1 MILGHDKLNMQ
12 VHPHVGLISPSTQ
25 RSFYSWFPGCIR
37 LCESRSDLSTNTIA
51 RRGHQMDPVFDAQ
64 YLTMKHLFSRD
75 GTDIDVAYTPV
86 GEVDHVHVAGRLLAV
101 DRDDNVPRLQ
111 AAVPGL
117 RRADPGEQPGIGDLV
132 LLSTEGVEGGHLT
145 ATETLGFLEE
155 RLGGDNRARTG
166 DEPLATLVHVMHT
179 ARLCAATEP
188 GVPAGSPPQPWPAP
202 RVAVAG
208 QDRVRLGISDT
219 GLWEEPD
226 PARHP
231 WLAGVEGEP
240 DRPGPTLPG
249 GLPSIP
255 HHAGHGTFVAGVAR
269 SMAPGATVYVGN
281 HFPTSGGELEHV
293 VVSKLEDLIRDQSPD
308 VIILAAGTYTRNN
321 LAPLAFSDFRR
332 RHPNI
337 TLVAAAGND
346 STSRPFW
353 PAAFDWTTSA
363 GASEPTSSTVRGSA
377 ITATGWT
384 CTRSAKAW
392 SMLSPPACIPTRNRR
407 NGQRSRPSTGW
418 PAGTARHFPRHWSPG
433 SSRPR
438 WRVAVFPL
446 KPRRR
451 RCLRRPGS
459 RKFPASA
466 RSCSRPS
473 LRYGP
478 GTTAAIR
485 APADA
490 IVP

>member
-1 MILGHDKLNMQ
+1 
-12 VHPHVGLISPSTQ
+12 
-25 RSFYSWFPGCIR
+25 
-37 LCESRSDLSTNTIA
+37 
-51 RRGHQMDPVFDAQ
+51 MDPVFDAQ

-145 ATETLGFLEE
+145 ATETLDFLEE

-363 GASEPTSSTVRGSA
+363 GALGADQQHRAWFSNHGDWVDVYALGEGLVNA
-377 ITATGWT
+377 FATGVYTYQEPPRRPAKQTFDGMASWDGT
-384 CTRSAKAW
+384 SFSAPLVAGLIAAEMARSGVSAEAATQTLLAKAREQE
-392 SMLSPPACIPTRNRR
+392 IP
-407 NGQRSRPSTGW
+407 GVGPVLFPSQ
-418 PAGTARHFPRHWSPG
+418 S
-433 SSRPR
+433 
-438 WRVAVFPL
+438 
-446 KPRRR
+446 
-451 RCLRRPGS
+451 
-459 RKFPASA
+459 
-466 RSCSRPS
+466 
-473 LRYGP
+473 
-478 GTTAAIR
+478 
-485 APADA
+485 
-490 IVP
+490 